1 MSTVIPVLSAD
12 IPVSVAL
19 REFELFRDLS
29 DEELEWFISHSREEH
44 VTEGMQVVHEGD
56 EADSMTFILAGQI
69 RFQSSAPGSPV
80 MIVGAGTATGLLP
93 FSRLQRYMGNAYA
106 ITPLR
111 IVRTY
116 RDQFP
121 EMLKQIPRLGP
132 RLVAIMSDR
141 IRENTR
147 LIEQREKL
155 NALGKLAAGLAHEL
169 NNPASAAQRS
179 AEDLR
184 EWVGLL
190 RDSNQALAVCG
201 FDASQFQ
208 CLLEIERAMISC
220 AEDAPEMEAVER
232 SDREEALAAWLLR
245 SGVQRAWEFAAVFVD
260 ASVSQE
266 SLIELADCF
275 KEAAL
280 EPAIA
285 RLAAS
290 LAIDRLTKG
299 IQTSTQE
306 ISELVRAVKGYSFV
320 DQAPHQEVDINRG
333 LENTLS
339 VFNHRL
345 RGGIEVMRCYDETL
359 PRVTANGVELNQVWT
374 NLIDNSLDAMSL
386 GGALGI
392 RTEREP
398 GMALVEIRDTG
409 TGIPPEIRERIFDP
423 FFTTKDVGAGRGL
436 GLDLV
441 YRIVQKHRGDVRFT
455 SKPGDTIF
463 QVRLPI
469 QNIGAF

>member
-1 MSTVIPVLSAD
+1 LKAYLT
-12 IPVSVAL
+12 
-19 REFELFRDLS
+19 FQ
-29 DEELEWFISHSREEH
+29 DEGHR
-44 VTEGMQVVHEGD
+44 V
-56 EADSMTFILAGQI
+56 
-69 RFQSSAPGSPV
+69 
-80 MIVGAGTATGLLP
+80 
-93 FSRLQRYMGNAYA
+93 
-106 ITPLR
+106 
-111 IVRTY
+111 
-116 RDQFP
+116 
-121 EMLKQIPRLGP
+121 

-184 EWVGLL
+184 RWVSLL
-190 RDSNQALAVCG
+190 RDSNQELAASG
-201 FDASQFQ
+201 FTASQFQ
-208 CLLEIERAMISC
+208 CLLDIERAMANC
-220 AEDAPEMEAVER
+220 ADEAPAVDAVER
-232 SDREEALAAWLLR
+232 SDREESLAGWLLR
-245 SGVQRAWEFAAVFVD
+245 NGVTRAWEFAPVFVD
-260 ASVSQE
+260 AGVSQE
-266 SLIELADCF
+266 SLTELADCF
-275 KEAAL
+275 TEAAL
-280 EPAIA
+280 QPAIA

-290 LAIDRLTKG
+290 LAIDRLTRG
-299 IQTSTQE
+299 IQTSTQQ

-320 DQAPHQEVDINRG
+320 DQAPHQEVDINGG

-345 RGGIEVMRCYDETL
+345 RNGIDVKRSYDETL
-359 PRVTANGVELNQVWT
+359 PRITANGVELNQMWT
-374 NLIDNSLDAMSL
+374 NLIDNSIDAMNPGGTL
-386 GGALGI
+386 GV

-398 GMALVEIRDTG
+398 GMALVQISDTG
-409 TGIPPEIRERIFDP
+409 SGIPPEIKERIFDP

-441 YRIVQKHRGDVRFT
+441 YRIVQKHRGDIQFT
-455 SKPGDTIF
+455 SKPGETIF